1 MVGLNMLNQTVGNLN
16 ISWYLILIRYSI
28 ISFFIFL
35 SCPLP
40 SLAAQ
45 YKCTRVTDGD
55 TITVTQNGFK
65 TTIRLVG
72 IDAPET
78 SKKKHE
84 PGQPFS
90 QASTKYLAGM
100 VLNKNVDIVSYGND
114 RYLQL

>member
-1 MVGLNMLNQTVGNLN
+1 MATKTLKIIALIITILSVPVIA
-16 ISWYLILIRYSI
+16 ISG
-28 ISFFIFL
+28 
-35 SCPLP
+35 
-40 SLAAQ
+40 Q

-78 SKKKHE
+78 TRKKRD

-90 QASTKYLAGM
+90 QNSTKFFAGM
-100 VLNKNVDIVSYGND
+100 VLNKNVDIVPYGND
-114 RYLQL
+114 RYGRTLGIVYVDSKNVNLEMVC